1 MRKWLSA
8 FTLIELLV
16 VIAII
21 AILAGLLLPALAR
34 AREEARR
41 KSCASNLKQIA
52 IGMTTYSEPYGD
64 FWPCHWDGYNLA
76 GASITSGVEGY
87 MNPMQSM
94 ALLYPGFID
103 DEKLF
108 KCASTNDDPKV
119 IIEWHDR
126 ARWAIF
132 GRPVIVNGDRTGNIQ
147 LDADMIAAA
156 AVMVQTVTPDA
167 DPSGF
172 LGGMETKT
180 QYKCSYLYD
189 SLSHFRDVGP
199 SQAMGCDADGFT
211 WRLNDGDY
219 PDRGAAWE
227 RSPRK
232 PNHTDGGNVFYFD
245 GRVKWA
251 DNAYTSD
258 DPADNIFMANGFGAA
273 RVAGGQSIL
282 DGVAGLPDVTTFMT
296 AADVWGQDTDAWMW
310 DECNVAHWLW
320 EG

>member
-1 MRKWLSA
+1 MKMRKWLSA

-64 FWPCHWDGYNLA
+64 FWPCHWDGLDLQNNT
-76 GASITSGVEGY
+76 ITSGQEGY
-87 MNPMQSM
+87 MNPNQSL

-119 IIEWHDR
+119 IVAWQNR
-126 ARWAIF
+126 ARHAVF
-132 GRPVIVNGDRTGNIQ
+132 GRPEIVDGDRTSNVI
-147 LDADMIAAA
+147 L
-156 AVMVQTVTPDA
+156 PDNTIDHPYA
-167 DPSGF
+167 KWSGS
-172 LGGMETKT
+172 ETIT
-180 QYKCSYLYD
+180 QYKSSYMYD

-211 WRLNDGDY
+211 WRDSEGDY
-219 PDRGAAWE
+219 PPYDAPPAWV

-251 DNAYTSD
+251 DNAYVSD
-258 DPADNIFMANGFGAA
+258 DPADNIFMANGFGDAA
-273 RVAGGQSIL
+273 FAGDRSNVPAFL
-282 DGVAGLPDVTTFMT
+282 DD
-296 AADVWGQDTDAWMW
+296 ADLWGQDTDAWMW
-310 DECNVAHWLW
+310 DGGSIASWVW